1 MPATPRNHDLGNHD
15 VGQSDLG
22 QPDIAVRWFPGRNLV
37 TALRYRGRD
46 YRYRS
51 LFDVLRRHCR
61 GRVLDVGGGSF
72 VTTAIQERVQF
83 REWMIVEPHEAD
95 LPKLSDSRVHAMVGD
110 GHALDIEGNQFDT
123 VLSIQVLEHVFEPIR
138 MIEEL
143 YRVTTP
149 GGHLVVMVPQT
160 ANLHH
165 IPHHYQNF
173 TRYWLEAAADRL
185 GADVVEY
192 HALGGAWATIASRVL
207 LQYPGVFGVAGYR
220 QPGITR
226 GWRFWALFP
235 VGLFVSAITFP
246 LSMIMSLG
254 DMEEEANNHVMVL
267 RKPLILLPAGG

>member
-1 MPATPRNHDLGNHD
+1 VPATPRNFDLGK
-15 VGQSDLG
+15 SDLDK
-22 QPDIAVRWFPGRNLV
+22 PDVTARWFPGRNLV
-37 TALRYRGRD
+37 TTLRYRGRD
-46 YRYRS
+46 YRYRA
-51 LFDVLRRHCR
+51 LFTVLRRHCR

-72 VTTAIQERVQF
+72 VTTAMEERVQF
-83 REWMIVEPHEAD
+83 SEWTIVEPHEAD
-95 LPKLSDSRVHAMVGD
+95 LPALTDSRVRTMVGD
-110 GHALDIEGNQFDT
+110 GRALEIEGNQFDT

-173 TRYWLEAAADRL
+173 TRYWLEAAAHRL

-192 HALGGAWATIASRVL
+192 HALGGAWSTIASRVL
-207 LQYPGVFGVAGYR
+207 LQYPGVFGVSGYR
-220 QPGITR
+220 HPGVSR

-235 VGLFVSAITFP
+235 VGLLVSAIVFP
-246 LSMIMSLG
+246 LSMLMSLG
-254 DMEEEANNHVMVL
+254 DMKEEANNHVMVL
-267 RKPLILLPAGG
+267 RKPLQ